1 MRQKTAL
8 VPAEK
13 AKGFFLIRKRTVPP
27 IFFRNQVVQVFMFGL
42 RWNGHIQTLIK
53 LRLKKPTHWNA
64 EHRLGEMKSD

>member
-1 MRQKTAL
+1 
-8 VPAEK
+8 
-13 AKGFFLIRKRTVPP
+13 
-27 IFFRNQVVQVFMFGL
+27 VQVFMFGL